1 MACDVYRPAAINQLH
16 VVGDQIGVP
25 VFRALDEKDPVKIA
39 QAAIAKKASKRMDKI
54 EMIAS
59 GVAMGNMRSEMIE
72 GSEYL

>member
-1 MACDVYRPAAINQLH
+1 MS
-16 VVGDQIGVP
+16 G
-25 VFRALDEKDPVKIA
+25 IA

-59 GVAMGNMRSEMIE
+59 GVAMGNMRSEMID